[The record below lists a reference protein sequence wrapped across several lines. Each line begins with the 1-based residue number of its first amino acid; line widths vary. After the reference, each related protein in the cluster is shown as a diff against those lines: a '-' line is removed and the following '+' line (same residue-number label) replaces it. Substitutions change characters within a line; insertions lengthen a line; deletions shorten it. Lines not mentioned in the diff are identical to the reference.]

1 MKDENQTD
9 KIMKIL
15 DDLHQYVPSSEEVPV
30 EQVTT
35 ENEKNTT
42 AFFLPETGSMLNK
55 LEVHAVNVKIRKC
68 KANSKVLC
76 QWLKI
81 GMLANVV

>member
-1 MKDENQTD
+1 MT
-9 KIMKIL
+9 IL
-15 DDLHQYVPSSEEVPV
+15 DDLHQYVPSSEEVRV

-42 AFFLPETGSMLNK
+42 AFFLPETGSLLNELK
-55 LEVHAVNVKIRKC
+55 VDAVNVKICSTC
-68 KANSKVLC
+68 KANFKVLC

-81 GMLANVV
+81 GMLTNVV